1 MTPGAYDLSIADVSI
16 ALVIG
21 VSMLFGVMRGL
32 LKEVVSL
39 VIWSVAVVLGLAFG
53 ESLGA
58 AIGLDEATPRLAG
71 GVGFAAVFVAVL
83 LAGALVQ
90 RMLRALV
97 NATGLSGTDRTLGLV
112 FGALRGGALVVL
124 GLVALRAYAG
134 QSTWWNDSVLAP
146 HLLVW
151 EDDVLAAADFLA
163 ELVGTR
169 SSRLA
174 SPVL

>member
-1 MTPGAYDLSIADVSI
+1 MAGADLSVADMAI

-39 VIWSVAVVLGLAFG
+39 AIWSVAVVLGLAFG
-53 ESLGA
+53 EPLGA
-58 AIGLDEATPRLAG
+58 AIGLEDAAPRLSG

-83 LAGALVQ
+83 VAGALVQ

-97 NATGLSGTDRTLGLV
+97 DATGLSGTDRTLGLV
-112 FGALRGGALVVL
+112 FGVVRGGALVVL
-124 GLVALRAYAG
+124 GLVTLRAYAS
-134 QSTWWNDSVLAP
+134 QSAWWDDSVLAP

-151 EDDVLAAADFLA
+151 EEDVLAVADYLA
-163 ELVGTR
+163 ELVGAR
-169 SSRLA
+169 SSDVA
-174 SPVL
+174 SPLL

>member
-1 MTPGAYDLSIADVSI
+1 MSGADLSVADMAIAV
-16 ALVIG
+16 VIG

-32 LKEVVSL
+32 LKEIVSL

-53 ESLGA
+53 EPLGA
-58 AIGLDEATPRLAG
+58 AIGLGETAPRLSG

-83 LAGALVQ
+83 VAGALVQ

-112 FGALRGGALVVL
+112 FGAVRGGALVVL

-134 QSTWWNDSVLAP
+134 QSAWWDDSVLAP

-151 EDDVLAAADFLA
+151 EDDVLAVADHLAA
-163 ELVGTR
+163 LVGTR
-169 SSRLA
+169 PSDVA
-174 SPVL
+174 SAVL